1 MDTLDAIMQELG
13 AVARSA
19 APPLGIDL
27 PVYAEAG
34 RDPHAPIV
42 LGSGSLAARVGV
54 IGRDPGRTEVLRGEP
69 FIGAGGRKLRDGLHR
84 AVLGG
89 DAPDEAAAI
98 RVGRAVFWANTVP
111 FKPIGNKAWSV
122 PVQRR
127 FAPAMARLVLDLW
140 TGSDLIT
147 CGNAAFDWIGL
158 VEPGLAPT
166 LAAFWARGDR
176 YEASLALEVR
186 GRPLRLHP
194 LPHPSPL
201 NATWYRRFP
210 GLLDARLNA
219 LGWPDAADRALLGG

>member
-1 MDTLDAIMQELG
+1 VDTLDAIMQELG

-84 AVLGG
+84 AALGG

-158 VEPGLAPT
+158 VEPQLAPA

-186 GRPLRLHP
+186 GRTLRLHP

-210 GLLDARLNA
+210 GLLDARLQA
-219 LGWPDAADRALLGG
+219 LGWPDAADAALLGG

>member
-1 MDTLDAIMQELG
+1 VVTLDAIMEELG

-84 AVLGG
+84 AALGG

-158 VEPGLAPT
+158 VEPQLAPA

-186 GRPLRLHP
+186 GRTLRLHP

-210 GLLDARLNA
+210 GLLDARLQA
-219 LGWPDAADRALLGG
+219 LGWPDAADAALLGG

>member
-1 MDTLDAIMQELG
+1 LGVNVVERESARALDHEL
-13 AVARSA
+13 RRQLRA
-19 APPLGIDL
+19 A
-27 PVYAEAG
+27 
-34 RDPHAPIV
+34 
-42 LGSGSLAARVGV
+42 
-54 IGRDPGRTEVLRGEP
+54 
-69 FIGAGGRKLRDGLHR
+69 
-84 AVLGG
+84 LGG

-158 VEPGLAPT
+158 VEPQLAPA

-186 GRPLRLHP
+186 GRALRLHP

-210 GLLDARLNA
+210 GLLDARLQA
-219 LGWPDAADRALLGG
+219 LGWPDAADAALLGG

>member
-1 MDTLDAIMQELG
+1 MDALDAIMQELG

-19 APPLGIDL
+19 APPLAIDL

-84 AVLGG
+84 AALGG

-158 VEPGLAPT
+158 VEPQLAPA

-186 GRPLRLHP
+186 GRTLRLHP

-210 GLLDARLNA
+210 GLLDARLQA
-219 LGWPDAADRALLGG
+219 LGWPDAADAALLGG

>member
-1 MDTLDAIMQELG
+1 VDALDAIMQELG

-19 APPLGIDL
+19 APPLAIDL

-84 AVLGG
+84 AALGG

-158 VEPGLAPT
+158 VEPQLAPA

-186 GRPLRLHP
+186 GRTLRLHP

-210 GLLDARLNA
+210 GLLDARLQA
-219 LGWPDAADRALLGG
+219 LGWPDAADAALLGG

>member
-1 MDTLDAIMQELG
+1 VDALDAIMQELG

-84 AVLGG
+84 AALGG

-158 VEPGLAPT
+158 VEPQLAPA

-186 GRPLRLHP
+186 GRALRLHP

-210 GLLDARLNA
+210 GLLDARLQA
-219 LGWPDAADRALLGG
+219 LGWPDAADAALLGG